1 MTRTLPQW
9 VTPARLRE
17 VALPALALL
26 LVIAAIWLSWD
37 TSSRRDAE
45 RAGND
50 AAQAARDS
58 IVAILSYQPDTA
70 EATLNDARKGLTG
83 GFLDAYTQLIQTVV
97 VPSAKQDRIAAVAK
111 VPAVSVVSADSDHAV
126 VLAFVDQTLTEGT
139 KPPNLTTSSVRVS
152 MENVDGHWLI
162 ATFEPV

>member
-1 MTRTLPQW
+1 M
-9 VTPARLRE
+9 
-17 VALPALALL
+17 
-26 LVIAAIWLSWD
+26 
-37 TSSRRDAE
+37 
-45 RAGND
+45 
-50 AAQAARDS
+50 
-58 IVAILSYQPDTA
+58 
-70 EATLNDARKGLTG
+70 
-83 GFLDAYTQLIQTVV
+83 IQTVV

-152 MENVDGHWLI
+152 MEKVDGHWLI